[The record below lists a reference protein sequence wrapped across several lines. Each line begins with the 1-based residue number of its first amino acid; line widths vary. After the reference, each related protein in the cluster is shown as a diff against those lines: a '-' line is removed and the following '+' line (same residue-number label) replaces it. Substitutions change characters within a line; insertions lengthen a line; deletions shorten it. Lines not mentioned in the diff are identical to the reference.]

1 MSLILFKTR
10 YLGLLLLI
18 VGCGV
23 SLGVDHTVGE
33 GETLWRIARTYDVDL
48 KELADSNDINDPF
61 FIRVGQKI
69 FIPFAKRTRKVK
81 RITYRGDGRFKEK
94 RQKTSLDKGRFSW
107 PVKGEVILR
116 FGVKNGKAHNGIDIS
131 STSKASIMASA
142 NGMAVYS
149 GGDISGYGNMI
160 ILKHEENYF
169 TIYAHNSRNLI
180 KEGEKVKLGDV
191 VAFMGR
197 SGSSSKYYLHFEVRN
212 GRRSRDPLFFLP

>member
-1 MSLILFKTR
+1 MNVILFKAR
-10 YLGLLLLI
+10 YLVLLLLF

-23 SLGVDHTVGE
+23 NLGVYHTVGE

-48 KELADSNDINDPF
+48 KKLTDSNNIKDPF

-69 FIPFAKRTRKVK
+69 FIPYAKRVRKVE
-81 RITYRGDGRFKEK
+81 RIAYRGDDRLKEN
-94 RQKTSLDKGRFSW
+94 RRELVLEKGRFAW
-107 PVKGEVILR
+107 PVKGEVISP
-116 FGVKNGKAHNGIDIS
+116 FGVKEGKAHNGIDIS
-131 STSKASIMASA
+131 SANKVSIMAAA

-169 TIYAHNSRNLI
+169 TIYAHNSKNLI

-197 SGSSSKYYLHFEVRN
+197 SGSSSKYYLHFEIRN
-212 GRRSRDPLFFLP
+212 GRRPRDPLFFLP